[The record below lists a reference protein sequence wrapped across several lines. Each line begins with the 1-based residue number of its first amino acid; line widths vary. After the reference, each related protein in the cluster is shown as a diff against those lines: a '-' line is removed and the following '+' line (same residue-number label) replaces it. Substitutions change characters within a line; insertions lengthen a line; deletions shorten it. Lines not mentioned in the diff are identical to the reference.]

1 MTIEQL
7 LTETLQRADDYLPSP
22 DLFAKVQRS
31 IEEDAAHRRRVRR
44 ATMWA
49 AGGVVLAM
57 AWIAAFLDISG
68 GTVRMPWWTM
78 EVLTIAVLVGS
89 VLVLG
94 PLIRRFG
101 KALALEVFRN
111 HRETSKRFLALLDI
125 AYYLIFAAF
134 ILMTTNFSAQA
145 DWGDRLAAQVELEL
159 IRVGG
164 LLLLMGVLHAITIAF
179 LPVMGLVLAS
189 NWWRAAR
196 NALGDAALEPTPG
209 AETADRVATVMV
221 RLMAALLALQ
231 AVLFIVPALLGLL
244 FGAE

>member
-1 MTIEQL
+1 MTIEEL
-7 LTETLQRADDYLPSP
+7 LAETLQRADDYLPSP

-49 AGGVVLAM
+49 AGGLVSAM
-57 AWIAAFLDISG
+57 AWIAAFLDIGNG
-68 GTVRMPWWTM
+68 GGRMPWWTV
-78 EVLTIAVLVGS
+78 EVLTIAVLVVS

-101 KALALEVFRN
+101 EDLALEVF
-111 HRETSKRFLALLDI
+111 HSHQDTSERFLALLDI

-134 ILMTTNFSAQA
+134 ILMTTSFSAQA
-145 DWGDRLAAQVELEL
+145 DWGSRLAAQVEFEL
-159 IRVGG
+159 VRVGA

-189 NWWRAAR
+189 NWWRTAR
-196 NALGDAALEPTPG
+196 RALGPEAPDPG
-209 AETADRVATVMV
+209 QEAKTADRVATVIV
-221 RLMAALLALQ
+221 WVAAAFIALQ
-231 AVLFIVPALLGLL
+231 ALGLVPL
-244 FGAE
+244 ALGLILGAE